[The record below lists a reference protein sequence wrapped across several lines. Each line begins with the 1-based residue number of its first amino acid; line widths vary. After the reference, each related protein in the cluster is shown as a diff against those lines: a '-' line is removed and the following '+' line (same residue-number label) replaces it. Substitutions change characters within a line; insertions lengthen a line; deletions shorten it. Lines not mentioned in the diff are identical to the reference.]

1 MRNTGKNCGLGRAIL
16 FGVYLSIT
24 VFAVWL
30 TGCMKAPGILDQEP
44 VIPLT
49 GSPQVK
55 DEDTYPSL
63 HLSGDAEAPGDRAQG
78 SIKQENAEDA
88 KNAEETKYAEETK
101 NTADTK
107 NTEVTE
113 NTAETKN
120 TEKTNASEETKDT
133 AETEDAGEAD
143 DTEETNDT
151 AETKAAG
158 DSIRNGDY
166 QVEGVQ
172 LSGKQLEKMSAYFNL
187 RDVNPYL
194 QQVYLIPEDFDKEA
208 ENIPVNITCVAG
220 SYDSNRL
227 YSIFYKKEG
236 SNALWNVIMRR
247 RDPGQDKEDGDYRFH
262 SNRLLDPNGEEMK

>member
-1 MRNTGKNCGLGRAIL
+1 MRNTGRDCGLGRAML

-30 TGCMKAPGILDQEP
+30 TGCMKAPGIVDQEP

-63 HLSGDAEAPGDRAQG
+63 HLSG
-78 SIKQENAEDA
+78 
-88 KNAEETKYAEETK
+88 NAEEI
-101 NTADTK
+101 N
-107 NTEVTE
+107 
-113 NTAETKN
+113 
-120 TEKTNASEETKDT
+120 
-133 AETEDAGEAD
+133 
-143 DTEETNDT
+143 DTEGTNDT

-172 LSGKQLEKMSAYFNL
+172 LSVEQLEKMSAYFNL

-262 SNRLLDPNGEEMK
+262 SNRLLAPDGEEMK

>member
-30 TGCMKAPGILDQEP
+30 TGCMKAPGILDEEP

-63 HLSGDAEAPGDRAQG
+63 HLSGDAKDPRNRAQG
-78 SIKQENAEDA
+78 SIKQENTE
-88 KNAEETKYAEETK
+88 
-101 NTADTK
+101 DTK

-143 DTEETNDT
+143 DTEGTNDT

-172 LSGKQLEKMSAYFNL
+172 LSGEQLEKMSAYFNL

-208 ENIPVNITCVAG
+208 ESIPVNITCVAG

-247 RDPGQDKEDGDYRFH
+247 RDPGQDKEDGEYRFH
-262 SNRLLDPNGEEMK
+262 SNRMLDPNSEEIK

>member
-63 HLSGDAEAPGDRAQG
+63 HLSGDAEE
-78 SIKQENAEDA
+78 IN
-88 KNAEETKYAEETK
+88 
-101 NTADTK
+101 
-107 NTEVTE
+107 
-113 NTAETKN
+113 
-120 TEKTNASEETKDT
+120 
-133 AETEDAGEAD
+133 

-166 QVEGVQ
+166 QGEGVQ
-172 LSGKQLEKMSAYFNL
+172 LSGKQLEKRSAYFNL

-262 SNRLLDPNGEEMK
+262 